1 MFSRATIYQLNRRVE
16 IKFNFTILL
25 KTTRQKKKSK
35 GYFALENIEKPMI
48 YVMSM
53 NNQVPR
59 IQYDAASSNRRF
71 EEQRIT
77 PNIDATVN
85 PSDVLCGRG
94 KSSFTHGKLLFAH
107 NSIAVEAE
115 AAAGCCFAAA
125 VQLHTSYN
133 TGLRCCCSE
142 NSDYQSSTH
151 YSLTFLIHDMQSET
165 LDSGMP
171 LPPPLMNTMN
181 QNLGLPNRGL
191 SKELLRGS
199 KVKEGAF

>member
-1 MFSRATIYQLNRRVE
+1 
-16 IKFNFTILL
+16 
-25 KTTRQKKKSK
+25 
-35 GYFALENIEKPMI
+35 MI

-142 NSDYQSSTH
+142 NSDYQS
-151 YSLTFLIHDMQSET
+151 LTPLFSYFSYPCYAVGNTRFRDAITSAIDEYNESESRLAKSRVVQRIVERIKGEGGRFLKRDHINGGWVGKYH
-165 LDSGMP
+165 GFY
-171 LPPPLMNTMN
+171 
-181 QNLGLPNRGL
+181 
-191 SKELLRGS
+191 LL
-199 KVKEGAF
+199 